1 MIYYN
6 SDQDHAT
13 TMARISGITLQ
24 SSKYWAATHRTTFN
38 SMQRQFEGY
47 LHRAMGYKASTQQDY

>member
-13 TMARISGITLQ
+13 TMAHISGITLQ
-24 SSKYWAATHRTTFN
+24 HSEYWARNHRTQFN
-38 SMQRQFEGY
+38 QMQRSFEGY
-47 LHRAMGYKASTQQDY
+47 LHRAMGYKASTIQEY

>member
-13 TMARISGITLQ
+13 TMAAISGTTLQ
-24 SSKYWAATHRTTFN
+24 SSRYWATNHRTTFN
-38 SMQRQFEGY
+38 QMQRSFEGY
-47 LHRAMGYKASTQQDY
+47 LHRAMGYKASTIQEY